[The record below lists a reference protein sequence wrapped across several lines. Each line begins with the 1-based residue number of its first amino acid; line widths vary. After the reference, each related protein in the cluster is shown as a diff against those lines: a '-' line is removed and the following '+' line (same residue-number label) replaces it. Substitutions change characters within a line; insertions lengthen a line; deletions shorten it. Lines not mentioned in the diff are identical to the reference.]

1 MGTTSIVKK
10 IYPCFYNDLEKSELI
25 EDQISTLNEISLEKF
40 KSLIPNKIYNS
51 MLKDKF
57 PNYIQADDYFIKTV
71 KEDSENKQIK
81 MYYHGEYNNSKKKM
95 AKVN

>member
-81 MYYHGEYNNSKKKM
+81 INIMENTIVLKKKM